1 MAKKILLVE
10 DDLILGKLYQRKFQ
24 NSGFSVAVAL
34 DGQEGLLLM
43 RSGNPDLVVLD
54 LLMPR
59 MDGFAFLEALAA
71 DTELAGRKT
80 PVIVLSN
87 LGTDDDIRRAKE
99 LHATDFFV
107 KADTS
112 LDQMVE
118 TVRRYVE
125 KE

>member
-10 DDLILGKLYQRKFQ
+10 DDPILGKLYQRKFQ
-24 NSGFSVAVAL
+24 NSGFSVATAL
-34 DGQEGLLLM
+34 DGQEGLVLM
-43 RSGNPDLVVLD
+43 RTGKPDLVILD

-59 MDGFAFLEALAA
+59 MDGFGFLESLASDA
-71 DTELAGRKT
+71 EMAARKT

-99 LHATDFFV
+99 LHASDFFV

-112 LDQMVE
+112 LDQMVA
-118 TVRRYVE
+118 TVRGYIG
-125 KE
+125 KK